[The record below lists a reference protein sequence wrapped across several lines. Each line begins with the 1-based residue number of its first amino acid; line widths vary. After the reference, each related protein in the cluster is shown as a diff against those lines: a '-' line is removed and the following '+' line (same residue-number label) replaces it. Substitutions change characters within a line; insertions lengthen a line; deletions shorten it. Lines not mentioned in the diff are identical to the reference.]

1 LILDL
6 RNNIWELKAEANVRT
21 NEEQLQEVKEIM
33 PQIEELARVPTK
45 VMEDFVPLRK
55 KYASCSS
62 FTYFVLTL
70 VLGTFIGKLLS
81 SSPQ

>member
-45 VMEDFVPLRK
+45 VMEDFIPLRK
-55 KYASCSS
+55 KCASCSS

-81 SSPQ
+81 SSP